1 MPRRKGLILAGGT
14 GSRLF
19 PITLTTSKQ
28 LLPVYHKPMVYYP
41 LSVLMLAGMTEIA
54 IITAPDQIASFRR
67 LLGDGRSLGLEI
79 EYIVQPRPE
88 GLAQAYLLARDY
100 LAGAPSAMILG
111 DNIFYG
117 HGLPEVLQRANG
129 QAGRATVFGY
139 QVADPTRF
147 GVVGFDANGRAT
159 SIEEKPERPK
169 SDFAA
174 TGLYF
179 LDGDASARAAAI
191 RPSPRGE
198 LEITDLLQSYL
209 DDGLLDVE
217 RLGRGYA
224 WFDTGTHRS
233 LLDASEFVRTIEDSQ
248 GLKLGCIEE
257 VAFLLGLIDMEQL
270 LRLSGPLMK
279 TNYGQ
284 YLRRI
289 ALSGGRSGVLD
300 IRSIA

>member
-19 PITLTTSKQ
+19 PITLGVSKQ
-28 LLPVYHKPMVYYP
+28 LLPVYDKPMVYYP

-54 IITAPDQIASFRR
+54 IITAPDQVDGFRR

-117 HGLPEVLQRANG
+117 HGLPEVLQGANG
-129 QAGRATVFGY
+129 RADRATIFGY

-147 GVVGFDANGRAT
+147 GVVGLDANGRAT

-198 LEITDLLQSYL
+198 LEITDLLQGYL

-257 VAFLLGLIDMEQL
+257 VAFLLGLLDMEQL
-270 LRLSGPLMK
+270 LRLSGPRMK

-289 ALSGGRSGVLD
+289 ALSGGHGDVLD